1 MEFTTIKQIGRYAFA
16 GGGPHQKSSQI
27 KKCSNLNNAAL
38 NPANSAIRQMTFWSI
53 VEFRVQ
59 KCVHFMCRDLLNGVL
74 SNGRIANFIL
84 NYREIIRYIAQ
95 NLIKNADFGDLRT
108 RR

>member
-1 MEFTTIKQIGRYAFA
+1 MGQCALA
-16 GGGPHQKSSQI
+16 GGELHQESSQI
-27 KKCSNLNNAAL
+27 KKHSYLHNVTC

-74 SNGRIANFIL
+74 GDVRITNIIL
-84 NYREIIRYIAQ
+84 NYCDIIRYIAQ
-95 NLIKNADFGDLRT
+95 KLIKNADFGDLRT
-108 RR
+108 RRSGVRIP

>member
-27 KKCSNLNNAAL
+27 KKCSNLNNAVL
-38 NPANSAIRQMTFWSI
+38 NPANSANRQMTFWSI

-59 KCVHFMCRDLLNGVL
+59 KCVHFVCRDLLNGVL
-74 SNGRIANFIL
+74 GDVRIT
-84 NYREIIRYIAQ
+84 NYM
-95 NLIKNADFGDLRT
+95 LS
-108 RR
+108 